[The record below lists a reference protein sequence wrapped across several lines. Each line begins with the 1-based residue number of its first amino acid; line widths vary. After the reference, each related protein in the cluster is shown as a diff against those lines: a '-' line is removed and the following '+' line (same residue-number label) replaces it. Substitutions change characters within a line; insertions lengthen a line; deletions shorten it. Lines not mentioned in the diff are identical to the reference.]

1 MLDSLI
7 PELTIDDVRPY
18 LKDQAAL
25 ALLSLSQ
32 SVDGGDFPNVF
43 IRSNSVA
50 VSRAYALAICMPLSK
65 KKDKAKLFN
74 QYQAIQLPGLSTTVE
89 GVRSC
94 PSHFEVIIHNRN
106 LIEATDYCT
115 TVCKV
120 GPMNKNQKQRHIFLI
135 YITSPLGKGRAA
147 CLRALLLDHPLNAWF
162 IVIANPDTPVSAA
175 IIETC
180 SVINLCKFDLD
191 QFASDRN
198 LDSFKEKG
206 KDPLNLL
213 IAANRQSATERATDS
228 MLDTFVRAQ
237 FNSMLQSFV
246 AMGQGKGGK
255 GCKDPYQE
263 QLKYFCIRIG
273 ASCIPIKRLG
283 LSILSSSSIGSSKEK
298 EKVYIQ
304 LLHLVTK
311 MEHMCRIS
319 SKQIFALE
327 FYIDACIR
335 CIANYMQTATV

>member
-1 MLDSLI
+1 
-7 PELTIDDVRPY
+7 
-18 LKDQAAL
+18 
-25 ALLSLSQ
+25 
-32 SVDGGDFPNVF
+32 
-43 IRSNSVA
+43 
-50 VSRAYALAICMPLSK
+50 MPLLFVCNLSK
-65 KKDKAKLFN
+65 EKAKLFN

-94 PSHFEVIIHNRN
+94 PSHFEVIIHNGN
-106 LIEATDYCT
+106 LIEATDYCA

-120 GPMNKNQKQRHIFLI
+120 GPMNQNKNKNQNQRHTFLI

-191 QFASDRN
+191 RFASDRN
-198 LDSFKEKG
+198 LGVVEGKG
-206 KDPLNLL
+206 KDPLDLL
-213 IAANRQSATERATDS
+213 IAANRKSAAERATEGATDS
-228 MLDTFVRAQ
+228 MLDTFVRAR
-237 FNSMLQSFV
+237 FNSMLQSFI
-246 AMGQGKGGK
+246 ATGLCFKGGK
-255 GCKDPYQE
+255 GCKECKDPYQE
-263 QLKYFCIRIG
+263 QLKDFCIRIG

-283 LSILSSSSIGSSKEK
+283 FSILSSFSFSFSQTDSSKEK
-298 EKVYIQ
+298 ENEKEDLHIQ

-335 CIANYMQTATV
+335 CIANSMQDKKC